1 MTGLVAGKVA
11 LITGAARGQ
20 GRAHAV
26 RLAEQGADIIA
37 VDVCQPIETIPYD
50 GATEADLAETVRLVE
65 TFDRR
70 VEARQVDVRDFGAL
84 KAAVDEG
91 VLALG
96 QLDIVV
102 ANAGVMGL
110 LLKAW
115 ELSEQDWNVTIGVN
129 LTGVWHTVKAAI
141 PHMIAQ
147 GTGGSVIITSSMA
160 GLRGIANCANYS
172 ATKHGLVGLSRTLAK
187 DAGEYGIRV
196 NTVHPGSIP
205 TKLLLHETMYRVF
218 RPDLDEP
225 KLEDCTDAFNGLNIL
240 PGTFQQPEDVANAVL
255 WLASD
260 LSRMTT
266 GATLTADGGSSFS

>member
-26 RLAEQGADIIA
+26 RLAEHGADIIA
-37 VDVCQPIETIPYD
+37 VDVCQPIETIPYA

-65 TFDRR
+65 KFDRR
-70 VEARQVDVRDFGAL
+70 VEARQVDVRDFDAL

-96 QLDIVV
+96 KLDVVV

-115 ELSEQDWNVTIGVN
+115 ELSEEDWDVTIGVN

-147 GTGGSVIITSSMA
+147 GAGGSVIITSSMA

-196 NTVHPGSIP
+196 NTVHPGTIP

-266 GATLTADGGSSFS
+266 GATLTVDGGSSFS

>member
-1 MTGLVAGKVA
+1 MTGLVSGKVA

-26 RLAEQGADIIA
+26 RLAEHGADIIA
-37 VDVCQPIETIPYD
+37 VDVCQPIETIPYE

-65 TFDRR
+65 GFDRR
-70 VEARQVDVRDFGAL
+70 VEARQVDVRDFDAL
-84 KAAVDEG
+84 QAAVDEG
-91 VLALG
+91 VAALG
-96 QLDIVV
+96 RLDVVV

-115 ELSEQDWNVTIGVN
+115 ELSEEDWDVTIGVN

-141 PHMIAQ
+141 PHLIAQ
-147 GTGGSVIITSSMA
+147 GAGGSVIITSSMA

-225 KLEDCTDAFNGLNIL
+225 KLEDCTDAFDGLNIL

-266 GATLTADGGSSFS
+266 GATLTVDGGSSFS

>member
-26 RLAEQGADIIA
+26 RLAEEGADIIA
-37 VDVCQPIETIPYD
+37 VDICAPVETIPYE
-50 GATEADLAETVRLVE
+50 GATEADLAETVKLVE
-65 TFDRR
+65 ALDRR
-70 VEARQVDVRDFGAL
+70 IVARQADVRDFAAL

-91 VLALG
+91 VAALG
-96 QLDIVV
+96 KLDVVV

-110 LLKAW
+110 LRKAW
-115 ELSEQDWNVTIGVN
+115 ELSDEDWDATIAVN
-129 LTGVWHTVKAAI
+129 LTGVWHTAKATI

-160 GLRGIANCANYS
+160 GLRGLANLAPYS
-172 ATKHGLVGLSRTLAK
+172 AAKHGLVGLARTLAK
-187 DAGEYGIRV
+187 DAGEYRIRV

-205 TKLLLHETMYRVF
+205 TKLLLNDEVFRVF
-218 RPDLDEP
+218 RPDLENP
-225 KLEDCTDAFNGLNIL
+225 TLEDCLPTFGRLSIL
-240 PGTFQQPEDVANAVL
+240 PAGFQQPEDVANAVL

-266 GATLTADGGSSFS
+266 SSALTVDGGASFS

>member
-65 TFDRR
+65 RFDRR

-115 ELSEQDWNVTIGVN
+115 ELSEQDWDVTIGVN

>member
-1 MTGLVAGKVA
+1 
-11 LITGAARGQ
+11 
-20 GRAHAV
+20 
-26 RLAEQGADIIA
+26 
-37 VDVCQPIETIPYD
+37 
-50 GATEADLAETVRLVE
+50 
-65 TFDRR
+65 
-70 VEARQVDVRDFGAL
+70 
-84 KAAVDEG
+84 
-91 VLALG
+91 
-96 QLDIVV
+96 
-102 ANAGVMGL
+102 MGL

>member
-26 RLAEQGADIIA
+26 RLAEHGADIIA
-37 VDVCQPIETIPYD
+37 VDVCQPIETIPYA

-65 TFDRR
+65 KFDRR
-70 VEARQVDVRDFGAL
+70 VEARQVDVRDFDAL

-96 QLDIVV
+96 KLDVVV

-115 ELSEQDWNVTIGVN
+115 ELSEEDWDVTIGVN

-147 GTGGSVIITSSMA
+147 GAGGSVIITSSMA
-160 GLRGIANCANYS
+160 GLRGNHRA
-172 ATKHGLVGLSRTLAK
+172 SRQ
-187 DAGEYGIRV
+187 G
-196 NTVHPGSIP
+196 
-205 TKLLLHETMYRVF
+205 
-218 RPDLDEP
+218 
-225 KLEDCTDAFNGLNIL
+225 
-240 PGTFQQPEDVANAVL
+240 
-255 WLASD
+255 
-260 LSRMTT
+260 
-266 GATLTADGGSSFS
+266 

>member
-50 GATEADLAETVRLVE
+50 GATKADLAETVRLVE
-65 TFDRR
+65 RFDRR
-70 VEARQVDVRDFGAL
+70 VEARQVDVRDFDAL

-91 VLALG
+91 VAALG
-96 QLDIVV
+96 KLNVVV

-115 ELSEQDWNVTIGVN
+115 ELSEEDWDVTIGVN

-147 GTGGSVIITSSMA
+147 GAGGSVIITSSMA

-172 ATKHGLVGLSRTLAK
+172 AAKHALVGLSRTLAK

-225 KLEDCTDAFNGLNIL
+225 KLEDCVDAFNGLNIL

-266 GATLTADGGSSFS
+266 GATLTVDGGSSFS

>member
-115 ELSEQDWNVTIGVN
+115 ELSEQDWDVTIGVN

>member
-37 VDVCQPIETIPYD
+37 VDVCQPIKTIPYD

-65 TFDRR
+65 RFDRR

>member
-65 TFDRR
+65 RFDRR

-115 ELSEQDWNVTIGVN
+115 ELSEQDWDVTIGVN

-240 PGTFQQPEDVANAVL
+240 PGTFQQPGDVANAVL

>member
-37 VDVCQPIETIPYD
+37 VDVCQPIKTIPYD

-65 TFDRR
+65 RFDRR

-115 ELSEQDWNVTIGVN
+115 ELSEQDWDVTIGVN

>member
-37 VDVCQPIETIPYD
+37 VDICAPVETIPYEP
-50 GATEADLAETVRLVE
+50 ATAADLAETVKLVE
-65 TFDRR
+65 GYDRR
-70 VEARQVDVRDFGAL
+70 IVARQADVRDFAAL

-91 VLALG
+91 VAALG
-96 QLDIVV
+96 KLDVVV

-110 LLKAW
+110 LRRAW
-115 ELSEQDWNVTIGVN
+115 ELSEDDWDATIAVN
-129 LTGVWHTVKAAI
+129 LTGVWHTAKATI

-147 GTGGSVIITSSMA
+147 GAGGSVIIISSMA
-160 GLRGIANCANYS
+160 GLRGMANLAPYS
-172 ATKHGLVGLSRTLAK
+172 AAKHGLVGLARTLAK

-205 TKLLLHETMYRVF
+205 TKLLLNDEVFRVF
-218 RPDLDEP
+218 RPDLQNP
-225 KLEDCTDAFNGLNIL
+225 TLEDCLHTFGGLNIL
-240 PGTFQQPEDVANAVL
+240 PAGFQQPEDVANAVL

-266 GATLTADGGSSFS
+266 AATLTVDGGASFS

>member
-65 TFDRR
+65 RFDRR
-70 VEARQVDVRDFGAL
+70 VQARQADVRDFGAL

-96 QLDIVV
+96 KLDIVV

-115 ELSEQDWNVTIGVN
+115 ELSEQDWDVTIGVN

>member
-1 MTGLVAGKVA
+1 VAGIVAGKVA

-26 RLAEQGADIIA
+26 RLAEEGADIIA
-37 VDVCQPIETIPYD
+37 IDVCRPIETIPYE
-50 GATEADLAETVRLVE
+50 GATEADLAETVKLVE
-65 TFDRR
+65 SFDRR
-70 VEARQVDVRDFGAL
+70 IEARQADVRDYGAL

-91 VLALG
+91 VAALG
-96 QLDIVV
+96 KLDVVV
-102 ANAGVMGL
+102 ANAGVMGRL
-110 LLKAW
+110 VKAW
-115 ELSEQDWNVTIGVN
+115 ELTEEDWDVTIGVN

-160 GLRGIANCANYS
+160 GLRGVANIANYS
-172 ATKHGLVGLSRTLAK
+172 AAKHGLVGLSRTLAK

-205 TKLLLHETMYRVF
+205 TKLLLHDTLYRMF

-225 KLEDCTDAFNGLNIL
+225 KLEDCLDTFSALNIL

-260 LSRMTT
+260 MSRMTT
-266 GATLTADGGSSFS
+266 AATLTVDGGSSFS

>member
-26 RLAEQGADIIA
+26 RLAEHGADIIA
-37 VDVCQPIETIPYD
+37 VDVCQPIETIPYA

-65 TFDRR
+65 KFDRR
-70 VEARQVDVRDFGAL
+70 VEARQVDVRDFDAL
-84 KAAVDEG
+84 QAAVDEG
-91 VLALG
+91 VAALG
-96 QLDIVV
+96 RLDVVV

-115 ELSEQDWNVTIGVN
+115 ELSEEDWDVTIGVN

-147 GTGGSVIITSSMA
+147 GAGGSVIITSSMA

-172 ATKHGLVGLSRTLAK
+172 AAKHALVGLSRTLAK

-225 KLEDCTDAFNGLNIL
+225 KLEDCVDAFNGLNIL

-266 GATLTADGGSSFS
+266 GATLTVDGGSSFS

>member
-65 TFDRR
+65 RFDRR

>member
-65 TFDRR
+65 RFDRR

-141 PHMIAQ
+141 PHMITQ

>member
-37 VDVCQPIETIPYD
+37 VDVCQPIKTIPYE
-50 GATEADLAETVRLVE
+50 GATEADLAETARLVE
-65 TFDRR
+65 SFDRR
-70 VEARQVDVRDFGAL
+70 VAARQVDVRDFGAL

-96 QLDIVV
+96 RLDVVV
-102 ANAGVMGL
+102 ANAGVMGR

-115 ELSEQDWNVTIGVN
+115 ELSEEDWDVTIGVN

-147 GTGGSVIITSSMA
+147 GAGGSVIITSSMA

-225 KLEDCTDAFNGLNIL
+225 KLEDCTDAFTGLNIL